1 MLRLAVLPLA
11 SLVLGASNP
20 EQQPGQPDAQ
30 PVADDLVSSL
40 QLGDLEN
47 RLTVPV
53 QLNAAGPFR
62 FVIDTGAER
71 SVVSRELASHLRL
84 VAGHRVP
91 MTTMTES
98 SVVNT
103 VIVPS
108 LVIPAVGE
116 RKAIEAPALEAQHIG
131 AAGLLGL
138 DTLEGRRV
146 TIDFDAGTMAVRPAR
161 TRTERSDPDEIVVR
175 AKSALGQLIVT
186 DASYLGTKIR
196 VVIDTGA
203 QVSMG
208 NSALLERVRHHRK
221 NVQSI
226 TLTSVTGGQ
235 ITADYGYVEGVRLGD
250 VEFSAMPIAFSD
262 VLPFKRFGLA
272 DKPALLLGMDALR
285 SFRRVDIDFANREV
299 RFLIP
304 HDSMVR
310 PLISTGSIVGGGQY
324 NSAVNSI
331 PIR

>member
-11 SLVLGASNP
+11 LLALGASDP
-20 EQQPGQPDAQ
+20 EQQPGKPDAQ

-47 RLTVPV
+47 RLTVSV

-71 SVVSRELASHLRL
+71 SVVSRELASHLGL
-84 VAGHRVP
+84 VAGRRIP

-98 SVVNT
+98 SMVNT

-108 LVIPAVGE
+108 LTIPAVGE
-116 RKAIEAPALEAQHIG
+116 RKAIEAPAMEARHLG

-161 TRTERSDPDEIVVR
+161 ARTERSDPNEIVVR

-186 DASYLGTKIR
+186 DASYYGAKIR

-208 NSALLERVRHHRK
+208 NSALLERVRRHRK

-235 ITADYGYVEGVRLGD
+235 ITVDYGFVEGVRLGE

-262 VLPFKRFGLA
+262 VLPFKRFGLM

-299 RFLIP
+299 RLLVP
-304 HDSMVR
+304 RDSVAR
-310 PLISTGSIVGGGQY
+310 PLSTGSIIGGGGLDAGVR
-324 NSAVNSI
+324 SL
-331 PIR
+331 PMH